1 MIVFDQFLYY
11 NIKAGLKTEI
21 INLCYLCLKINS
33 LISELISEIEVQ
45 ANNQSCI
52 FFLSDLNSEI
62 NIATQHSKLI

>member
-11 NIKAGLKTEI
+11 NIKADLKTEI